1 MAVDLFKCETREL
14 YYERSYSYEDLL
26 EESKERTHATGL
38 LQLYYSKYRD
48 LTKDSAHL
56 IILVAKDKNKKQF
69 QKALKNGIKPV
80 IDNYM
85 DITTTLVIN
94 NQVSDDDHKSV
105 LAFILLPQII
115 KYALKT
121 KADQWKP
128 TKFESLKVFIQP
140 IDVNSAYFIGWDLV
154 LFLERRIQTLEQSR
168 NTSEPLEPASQ
179 QQKNRGSN
187 HRRILANNT
196 QVEDAR
202 DNRSRPR
209 CDLSQGSHWL
219 HRCFKFIA
227 MSPQQR
233 GEVCRSKCLC
243 MNCLN
248 KSHSIDR
255 RPSASRC
262 LICQGKHHTKLHIG
276 NNKVSRSRNNAEE
289 TSSSMGALS
298 GNEGDEAGINT
309 FATLTRAD
317 VLLATAMVLVVD
329 TNGRPMPIRA
339 LIDPCSEGS
348 FLSQRVANQLHL
360 SIGRVSLDVVG
371 MGATVSSRACSEVE
385 CEIRSSR
392 SPDFARKCS
401 MIILQELTRLLP
413 QKTVKVE
420 DWPHVKGLVLADP
433 QFNVPAR
440 IDCVLGTDAYQSFI
454 LDGLRNGPDNTPV
467 AQKTVFGWILTG
479 AAFQASN
486 LERSTIRALPIT
498 TEPFAGT
505 TDVEK
510 MFRQIRVHPD
520 DVDWQPVLWRKD
532 STNPIEDFRCTTVT
546 YGSAAAPFLAL
557 RVMKQLAK
565 DGSNGYPEASHEL

>member
-1 MAVDLFKCETREL
+1 
-14 YYERSYSYEDLL
+14 
-26 EESKERTHATGL
+26 
-38 LQLYYSKYRD
+38 
-48 LTKDSAHL
+48 
-56 IILVAKDKNKKQF
+56 
-69 QKALKNGIKPV
+69 
-80 IDNYM
+80 
-85 DITTTLVIN
+85 
-94 NQVSDDDHKSV
+94 
-105 LAFILLPQII
+105 
-115 KYALKT
+115 
-121 KADQWKP
+121 
-128 TKFESLKVFIQP
+128 
-140 IDVNSAYFIGWDLV
+140 
-154 LFLERRIQTLEQSR
+154 
-168 NTSEPLEPASQ
+168 
-179 QQKNRGSN
+179 
-187 HRRILANNT
+187 
-196 QVEDAR
+196 
-202 DNRSRPR
+202 
-209 CDLSQGSHWL
+209 
-219 HRCFKFIA
+219 

-498 TEPFAGT
+498 TEPSVSSMNTHCGNKDGRFVVCLPFTRKLDLSNSRYAPKSCLVRSEARFRKDPKLYDAYSKFMREYVQIDHMELIPKGQISRPGAYLPHHGVFRPDNPNKIRVVFNASHKFAGT